1 MASAES
7 VKLGVLTDLSSVYS
21 DSSGNG
27 AIYATE
33 MAVDDLKT
41 EFEAAG
47 IDVTVVSADHHG
59 KPDIGASIAK
69 QWLERDHVDVIVYLL
84 GLGVDPN
91 LKGTWNKEAD
101 MYTYNGR

>member
-1 MASAES
+1 MKHMRSVSCIPLLFGFALLGLAGFCNMASAES

-41 EFEAAG
+41 GAR
-47 IDVTVVSADHHG
+47 SRRHG
-59 KPDIGASIAK
+59 GD
-69 QWLERDHVDVIVYLL
+69 
-84 GLGVDPN
+84 
-91 LKGTWNKEAD
+91 
-101 MYTYNGR
+101 GRQR